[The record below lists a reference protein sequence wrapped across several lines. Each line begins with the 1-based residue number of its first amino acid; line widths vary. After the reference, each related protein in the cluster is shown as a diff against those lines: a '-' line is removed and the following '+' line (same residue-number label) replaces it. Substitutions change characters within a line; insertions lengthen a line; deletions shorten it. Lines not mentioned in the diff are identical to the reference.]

1 MKDLVNK
8 TMMVGKIKMS
18 LFSFIV
24 AVSGILIGLIT
35 ALRANIVLGLLLT
48 GSFFIAAYNLNC
60 VIVGQCKIWAWVLF
74 IVYVVDTLL
83 IIGSNMFLLSLQK
96 NKIKK

>member
-1 MKDLVNK
+1 MKDLVSQ

-35 ALRANIVLGLLLT
+35 AVRANIVFGLIIT

-74 IVYVVDTLL
+74 IVYIIDTLL
-83 IIGSNMFLLSLQK
+83 IIGGNMFLLSL
-96 NKIKK
+96 KKTKLK